1 MGHAV
6 GLRMRYNVSGDPGAW
21 VNLANE
27 FMVYDMAAPMPCVSL
42 TSTLL
47 RDRNDVISDL
57 VELHWVK
64 DPVSPGTGIEIYV
77 TDFVGKKHAVYTSN
91 GIETSVR
98 LENISRFVVQDEGP
112 AVARPYRFHIV
123 ATNLSAKSSE
133 TYASPINITS
143 KVKAV
148 VPPTADEIAGTARD
162 VLYAVLK
169 AEVFADVLTA
179 LGALPTEGQAIVNN
193 AIDSTLLRIKDVV
206 AKGGSVDLGGLW
218 PLRR

>member
-21 VNLANE
+21 VTLPNE

-47 RDRNDVISDL
+47 RDRQDVISDL

-77 TDFVGKKHAVYTSN
+77 TDFVGKKHSVYASN
-91 GIETSVR
+91 GTETVVR

-123 ATNLSAKSSE
+123 ATNLSAKSSRDLRQPHQHHLQGQGRR
-133 TYASPINITS
+133 A
-143 KVKAV
+143 
-148 VPPTADEIAGTARD
+148 ADARRD
-162 VLYAVLK
+162 
-169 AEVFADVLTA
+169 
-179 LGALPTEGQAIVNN
+179 GRHRP
-193 AIDSTLLRIKDVV
+193 
-206 AKGGSVDLGGLW
+206 
-218 PLRR
+218 